1 MRSPLRKIKL
11 ENPSGNENIVSAL
24 QYLYPNYLTSAA
36 VAAAGVE

>member
-11 ENPSGNENIVSAL
+11 ENPSENDKYRLCFTI
-24 QYLYPNYLTSAA
+24 LYPDNLTSAA